1 MACIYS
7 RSILHR
13 IHSRKET
20 ENVVPR
26 GIECKRDIVRGY
38 TYIFTMG
45 QKVQDVPVT
54 ILWCVRVS
62 FSCSDKTLNMNQ
74 QCYSEKCFFCFV
86 FKNIASELEVSSD
99 CSPTPLFPSVFFC
112 FFFKDAFPVSSGDG
126 LVSVE
131 SFNRK
136 CHHVLHLH
144 SRRVRGLSVLGN

>member
-99 CSPTPLFPSVFFC
+99 CSPTPLFPSGFFL
-112 FFFKDAFPVSSGDG
+112 FFFLKTLFLFPPATASSAW
-126 LVSVE
+126 S
-131 SFNRK
+131 
-136 CHHVLHLH
+136 H
-144 SRRVRGLSVLGN
+144 STGNAITCFTSIPDVFAG